1 MLAKK
6 SNMKGDQKMNSI
18 NFNQFEMLSPVI
30 SASLINAF
38 LTKKLIAVQKGEEI
52 DEVQSLQS
60 LISTWLELTAQIDK
74 YAPKAA
80 E

>member
-1 MLAKK
+1 
-6 SNMKGDQKMNSI
+6 
-18 NFNQFEMLSPVI
+18 VI

-52 DEVQSLQS
+52 YEVQSLQS

-74 YAPKAA
+74 YAPKAS

>member
-1 MLAKK
+1 
-6 SNMKGDQKMNSI
+6 MNSI

-60 LISTWLELTAQIDK
+60 LISTWLKLTAQIDK

>member
-1 MLAKK
+1 
-6 SNMKGDQKMNSI
+6 MNSI

-52 DEVQSLQS
+52 DEVQSRQS
-60 LISTWLELTAQIDK
+60 LISTWL
-74 YAPKAA
+74 YSCF
-80 E
+80 